1 MDSIRT
7 IRDPFRSPYISFLYS
22 FLDFTHFLAFTS
34 SVFYAVFKNL
44 HRNRWMETANDDR
57 ILIFGWAVP
66 LNHPLQSKLH
76 THTHTPH
83 THTYTD
89 SPSYLTHGRVDAA
102 ARERER
108 QERERA
114 RVLSKVAARASGG
127 KRMPI
132 SWLITN
138 GLARFPFLE
147 VIRADCHCSDGWQR
161 RAPSRGV
168 FSLSV
173 LLLLLLEMAL
183 WCPTRKTQLKPM
195 PGSRRRRRRE

>member
-1 MDSIRT
+1 M
-7 IRDPFRSPYISFLYS
+7 
-22 FLDFTHFLAFTS
+22 
-34 SVFYAVFKNL
+34 
-44 HRNRWMETANDDR
+44 WMETANDDR
-57 ILIFGWAVP
+57 IYIFGWAVP
-66 LNHPLQSKLH
+66 LSHPLQ
-76 THTHTPH
+76 TPH
-83 THTYTD
+83 THKHTPTQT
-89 SPSYLTHGRVDAA
+89 PLASYLTHGRVDAA

-108 QERERA
+108 ETEKERERDCERA

-138 GLARFPFLE
+138 GLVRFPFLE

-173 LLLLLLEMAL
+173 LLLLLEMAL
-183 WCPTRKTQLKPM
+183 WCSTRKTQLKPM
-195 PGSRRRRRRE
+195 PGSRRRRGENKIVIISNTCASGADFCVSKKRWTVPWWITRNTLL